1 MPPDFKHGDIPSAMN
16 TPQRNHLVLLGAGHA
31 HLQVIKQWPRL
42 APSFAKVTLISP
54 GPIQTYSG
62 MMPGWV
68 AGAYELGD
76 CQVDIRPW
84 LQRANIRWVQDT
96 CIGINATQRQLYLRG
111 APDSPFSFDQLSID
125 IGSSMSPAQIEGVMP
140 GASGRVL
147 PIRPMDL
154 FATHWNAAVG
164 IAQERRMDIAILGA
178 GAAGVELALACK
190 AKMRRIRAQASVTLL
205 TGGPDQLLSGYS
217 TRVQSLALKALKRAE
232 VSVLP
237 HRSVAFENGSV
248 ILDNKLRLK
257 CDLPIVAT
265 GSMAPAWLKDTDLA
279 LDERGYIE
287 VNAYQQST
295 SHTFVFACG
304 DVASRNDVS
313 HPKSGVYAIRAGEQ
327 MAEQLSSSLR
337 RGQLKE
343 IKVQPRSLNILNT
356 GNRRAIA
363 SYGDWSTSGWLA
375 WLLKDYIDRR
385 YIKSFQTL
393 PTRTQK

>member
-1 MPPDFKHGDIPSAMN
+1 
-16 TPQRNHLVLLGAGHA
+16 
-31 HLQVIKQWPRL
+31 
-42 APSFAKVTLISP
+42 
-54 GPIQTYSG
+54 
-62 MMPGWV
+62 
-68 AGAYELGD
+68 
-76 CQVDIRPW
+76 
-84 LQRANIRWVQDT
+84 
-96 CIGINATQRQLYLRG
+96 
-111 APDSPFSFDQLSID
+111 
-125 IGSSMSPAQIEGVMP
+125 
-140 GASGRVL
+140 
-147 PIRPMDL
+147 
-154 FATHWNAAVG
+154 
-164 IAQERRMDIAILGA
+164 
-178 GAAGVELALACK
+178 
-190 AKMRRIRAQASVTLL
+190 
-205 TGGPDQLLSGYS
+205 
-217 TRVQSLALKALKRAE
+217 
-232 VSVLP
+232 
-237 HRSVAFENGSV
+237 VAFENGSV

-265 GSMAPAWLKDTDLA
+265 GSMAPVWLKDTDLA